1 MSAAA
6 PMESADPAEA
16 APTQTPAAPAQPLG
30 GDSGFPPIRAVGSE
44 PSAPVP
50 PSGDATPAAPAWYDG
65 LPAEDRAYIATK
77 GWDKEGK
84 TPADILKSY
93 RNIERLR
100 GVDAD
105 KLVRVP
111 DWSNAEEVAQFR
123 ARLGVPEAPEGYE
136 PVEVQTP
143 TGPLRPELIAK
154 ISHRIGAT
162 PAQHAEM
169 MAATGELLTEIFQSE
184 AEDVARRNANELI
197 DLKKEWGTRF
207 DENNQAVDNAVAQLG
222 LDAEFIEALKIAG
235 GEAKTRRVLAQIGMR
250 LAEHK
255 PASGSSAP
263 SLMTSDIAKAQID
276 QLKGDREFFQKLQ
289 SGDTE
294 ARRRWTELQ
303 RIAFGD

>member
-6 PMESADPAEA
+6 PTPIE
-16 APTQTPAAPAQPLG
+16 TPAATPQATPTPAEG
-30 GDSGFPPIRAVGSE
+30 AGFPPIRAVGSE
-44 PSAPVP
+44 PSTPAT
-50 PSGDATPAAPAWYDG
+50 PSGDAPPAAPAWYDG
-65 LPAEDRAYIATK
+65 LPADDRAYIATK

-105 KLVRVP
+105 KLVKLP
-111 DWSNAEEVAQFR
+111 DWKNAEEVSQFR
-123 ARLGVPEAPEGYE
+123 ARLGVPESPDGYE
-136 PVEVQTP
+136 NHEVQTP
-143 TGPLRPELIAK
+143 TGPLRAELIAK

-169 MAATGELLTEIFQSE
+169 LNATGELMTELFKAE
-184 AEDVARRNANELI
+184 AEEISRRNANELI

-222 LDAEFIEALKIAG
+222 LDAEFVDALKIAA

-255 PASGSSAP
+255 PAAGSTTP
-263 SLMTSDIAKAQID
+263 TLMTSDIAKAQLD
-276 QLKGDREFFQKLQ
+276 HLKGDREFFAKLQ
-289 SGDTE
+289 AGDTE

-303 RIAFGD
+303 RVAFGD